1 MIMTGET
8 EVLGDKNFTACVV
21 MEEWVWSSGGMIMT
35 GENKGLVNNL
45 PQRLFVHHNS
55 HMD

>member
-1 MIMTGET
+1 MTGET